1 MLTIFCVYFTR
12 ICKVVLMLT
21 HLNVYRSHPLMMQIR
36 EAPNLGLEITTIQV
50 ANIDCRTVRSLVAE
64 VLNMEDSE
72 DKVENLASI
81 IYKKTDGNAFFVL
94 AFVRSLYD
102 EELLQYDFGPMLWKW
117 DDGAITQKLVTQNVA
132 TIMLNKMKQFTE
144 ALQNMLKVAS
154 VLGASFSSSTL
165 LEVVV
170 ESLDLNFGGGMDAS
184 SKVSSA
190 VDELVN
196 EGLWEIDDN
205 INPVIRIPT
214 HSRGSEELVYG

>member
-1 MLTIFCVYFTR
+1 
-12 ICKVVLMLT
+12 MLT

-36 EAPNLGLEITTIQV
+36 EASNLGLEITTIQV

-132 TIMLNKMKQFTE
+132 TLIR
-144 ALQNMLKVAS
+144 
-154 VLGASFSSSTL
+154 SFC
-165 LEVVV
+165 
-170 ESLDLNFGGGMDAS
+170 
-184 SKVSSA
+184 
-190 VDELVN
+190 
-196 EGLWEIDDN
+196 
-205 INPVIRIPT
+205 
-214 HSRGSEELVYG
+214 